1 MPCGLIYSALAW
13 AATAQHAPT
22 SALMML
28 LFGVGT
34 LPAML
39 ATSFGAEG
47 LQAFL
52 RRRGL
57 KLFIALLLIVS
68 GLWTLYITASH
79 SGHSGHNAGHP
90 DVSEPMD
97 HSQMPHH

>member
-13 AATAQHAPT
+13 SATAQHAPT
-22 SALMML
+22 SALLMF
-28 LFGVGT
+28 LFGLGT

-52 RRRGL
+52 RKRGL
-57 KLFIALLLIVS
+57 KLFVALLLIVS
-68 GLWTLYITASH
+68 GAWTLYITASH
-79 SGHSGHNAGHP
+79 SGHSGHVDGTSGM
-90 DVSEPMD
+90 SEPMD
-97 HSQMPHH
+97 HSQMHH